1 MQIVG
6 NPARERLVRDEL
18 AVGIGVRAVRG
29 VEIAPI
35 MATAGYDWLFIDL
48 EHGAT
53 SIETAA
59 SISVAALSAGI
70 TPLVRVPQGDLNLG
84 TRCLDAGALGIVMP
98 HVDTVEQAKAM
109 VNAFRFAPLGHRSI
123 AGNYAQLRFAPG
135 AAGDTVK
142 ALNETTLVVAMM
154 ETPQAIENADAI
166 AALPGVD
173 ALLMG
178 TNDLCL
184 EMDIPGQIG
193 HKRVIDA
200 VDKVVSACRKHGKW
214 PGLGGVYTK
223 ELLEPYIARGM
234 RLILAGNDVSL
245 LMSAARDHAKFVR
258 GCK

>member
-1 MQIVG
+1 METVT
-6 NPARERLVRDEL
+6 NPARERLMRDEL
-18 AVGIGVRAVRG
+18 AIGIGVRAVRG
-29 VEIAPI
+29 VEIGPM

-53 SIETAA
+53 SVETAA
-59 SISVAALSAGI
+59 AISVTALSAGI
-70 TPLVRVPQGDLNLG
+70 APLVRVPQGDLNLG

-123 AGNYAQLRFAPG
+123 AGNYAQLRFAPVG
-135 AAGDTVK
+135 ATDAVK
-142 ALNETTLVVAMM
+142 ALNQATLVVAMM
-154 ETPQAIENADAI
+154 ETPRAIENVDAI
-166 AALPGVD
+166 AAIPGIDV
-173 ALLMG
+173 LLMG

-193 HKRVIDA
+193 HKRVVEA
-200 VDKVVSACRKHGKW
+200 VDKIVSACKKHGKW

-234 RLILAGNDVSL
+234 RLILAGNDASL
-245 LMSAARDHAKFVR
+245 LMNAATDHARFVR